1 MFFIG
6 LIVLRVEA
14 ECAQQAAHQVVHVN
28 AWRCGWEER
37 EDGLDVGGS
46 DCVCVVASSRLMV
59 WVPLSHYACSD
70 VYQ

>member
-14 ECAQQAAHQVVHVN
+14 ECAQQAAHQVGHVN